1 MDDYDLLLQL
11 RAERAAGGD
20 GTAKLKKYWLAGPG
34 LKKWAGSP
42 HPWTALYGH
51 LSKYM
56 PADKAKRTAAEWF
69 HQHFG
74 FWPGADLNRVTHGRP
89 PRGKKVGPG

>member
-1 MDDYDLLLQL
+1 VGDYDLLLL
-11 RAERAAGGD
+11 LHAERAAAD

-42 HPWTALYGH
+42 HPWTSLYGH

-56 PADKAKRTAAEWF
+56 PAEKAKRTAAEWF